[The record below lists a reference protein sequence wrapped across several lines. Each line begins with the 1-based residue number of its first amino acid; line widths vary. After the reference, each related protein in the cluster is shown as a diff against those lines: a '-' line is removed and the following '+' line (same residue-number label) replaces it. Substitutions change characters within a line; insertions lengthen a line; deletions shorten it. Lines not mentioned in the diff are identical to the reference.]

1 MWYFCTPSV
10 LELIYHRVRHLWG
23 KRRRSRR
30 RKRKTLSVYLFHS
43 WVSLILYFKEERPLK
58 DDPWHGASSQNSRNS
73 GCSLEDD
80 DTEKPH
86 VTTNQCFEADGGTFY
101 FLGYFQFLFFLHL
114 FCFSFKLKGFG
125 VANIKDESRF
135 KSIFLFDYTF
145 PYFYHVQPFY
155 FETCYNL
162 WCN

>member
-23 KRRRSRR
+23 KRR
-30 RKRKTLSVYLFHS
+30 KRKTLSVYLFHS
-43 WVSLILYFKEERPLK
+43 WVSLILYFMEERPLK

-101 FLGYFQFLFFLHL
+101 FLGYFQLLFFLHYFVFLLNGRDFVCQTLKMNHGSKASFCLVIL
-114 FCFSFKLKGFG
+114 FP
-125 VANIKDESRF
+125 
-135 KSIFLFDYTF
+135 TF
-145 PYFYHVQPFY
+145 IM
-155 FETCYNL
+155 
-162 WCN
+162 